1 MEDRDRNGWGSFLKM
16 FRRKKKTKA
25 HLLHSLKQL
34 SLTTEEQI
42 SVIQALTEQN
52 KQYQDVRQMQETIL
66 NMTPELQKLKDQNA
80 VLQEKLETTM
90 RQLMKTEQNLE
101 LREEKED
108 WLVEINDKLSR
119 DLRKL
124 ERNVGE
130 LQTHAAVYQERLR
143 HIDEQNKTLRASSEK
158 FKDELEATKS
168 KYDEVNL
175 KSKLLEQEFAYNTEI
190 IEFGNKARAE
200 LEHQLEDLRETLSE
214 ERTRACKVELS
225 LDAENECLK
234 FEVISLSKK
243 LHKMTDQV
251 NNLQKDKLLI
261 MSYYTKQ
268 LSENSPASKPWVACP
283 ANQGPKHALT
293 VDTTDGRLILNN
305 GQVADEIHPD
315 ALENITQKNKLM
327 NLENKLFRKEQLIDE
342 LLTVIKEHD
351 PEFNIQDHPSLK
363 IYLDTELPHSEH
375 RSEQPLTAVTST
387 QIN

>member
-175 KSKLLEQEFAYNTEI
+175 KSKLLEQEFAYNTE
-190 IEFGNKARAE
+190 
-200 LEHQLEDLRETLSE
+200 
-214 ERTRACKVELS
+214 
-225 LDAENECLK
+225 
-234 FEVISLSKK
+234 K